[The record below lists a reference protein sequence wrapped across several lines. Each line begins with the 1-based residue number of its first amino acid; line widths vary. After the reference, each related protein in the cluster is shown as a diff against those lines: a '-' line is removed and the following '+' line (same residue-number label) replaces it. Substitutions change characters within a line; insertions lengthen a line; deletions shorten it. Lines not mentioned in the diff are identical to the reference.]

1 MLVGLCIATGEM
13 IVCVCRGGD
22 PVEVTDSGSNI
33 SQKVMMAVSPAFI
46 YLFIL
51 THVLVHRQH
60 PLSQDVYSNAYK
72 IDRFRDWD
80 LFTPSLT

>member
-1 MLVGLCIATGEM
+1 MRLNESHPWILGEPSLEYQASLSEM
-13 IVCVCRGGD
+13 RFAANEAALHKCLLL
-22 PVEVTDSGSNI
+22 
-33 SQKVMMAVSPAFI
+33 FI